1 MWVRYPAPTA
11 VSWATKKKISV
22 HVWFTWELGGAPP
35 PKKKSKKSELS
46 HNRTAFQ
53 FQRKSFWRGQSANF
67 CSAAINIRQGHVLR
81 YKVSRRQDSEGMES
95 KPTLGAWGEGE
106 HVGSQPQLDYT
117 ARRAQAETWLLQFSG
132 HLLHIFPRS
141 KVSREEYGENLP
153 LWT

>member
-1 MWVRYPAPTA
+1 MWVWYPAPTA
-11 VSWATKKKISV
+11 VSWATKKKNKCPCVVYLRAGWS
-22 HVWFTWELGGAPP
+22 PP
-35 PKKKSKKSELS
+35 PKSKKSELS

-141 KVSREEYGENLP
+141 KVSREEYGENLS